1 MSYPQVQ
8 IRSQAE
14 VLGCN
19 GEVYELRLKNSK
31 RVIGYLSKQLK
42 AADAR
47 FEAKQIVN
55 VELSPADLDKARIVS
70 ACAEAQADENKL
82 Q

>member
-8 IRSQAE
+8 IHSQAE
-14 VLGCN
+14 VLSCN

-42 AADAR
+42 AAAAV
-47 FEAKQIVN
+47 FVAGQKVN
-55 VELSPADLDKARIVS
+55 VELSPADLDKARIIS
-70 ACAEAQADENKL
+70 ACTQD
-82 Q
+82 